1 MENKVETRKKIDLLK
16 SILNA
21 ESVEGQFRNA
31 LNKNSGP
38 FIASVIDL
46 YNGDKGLQ
54 ECEPKQ
60 VVMEAL
66 KAAVLKLPINKAL
79 GFAYVIKFN
88 NKELQDD
95 GTYKKVATPTF
106 IPGYKG
112 YIQLAMR
119 TGQYRTINAD
129 IVYEGELNRIN
140 KLTGEI
146 TFDGE
151 KKSDKVMGYFAYFE
165 LINGFSKTLYVS
177 LCDMAKHAKTY
188 SPSIKFDKKVTAE
201 SLEKLAGKAPTGI
214 GWTGGFDDMA
224 IKTVLRNL
232 LSKYGYLSIEMQ
244 GAIADDMG
252 IDSRAA
258 ETRELPV
265 QTIDVEPDDEPENPV
280 TPGADPA
287 TAGEKKN
294 VPPYM
299 QQN

>member
-1 MENKVETRKKIDLLK
+1 MENNKVETRKRIDVLK

-54 ECEPKQ
+54 ECDPKQ

-66 KAAVLKLPINKAL
+66 KAAVLKLPVNKAL
-79 GFAYVIKFN
+79 GFAYIIKFN
-88 NKELQDD
+88 NSVLQDD
-95 GTYKKVATPTF
+95 GTYKKVPTPTF

-119 TGQYRTINAD
+119 TGQYRTIHAD
-129 IVYEGELNRIN
+129 LVYEGELNRVN

-151 KKSDKVMGYFAYFE
+151 KKSDKVVGYFAYFE
-165 LINGFSKTLYVS
+165 LINGFSKTLYVG
-177 LCDMAKHAKTY
+177 LRDMAKHAKTY
-188 SPSIKFDKKVTAE
+188 SPSIKFDKKVTVE

-232 LSKYGYLSIEMQ
+232 LSKYGHLSIEMQ

-252 IDSRAA
+252 IDSRAT
-258 ETRELPV
+258 EIQELPV
-265 QTIDVEPDDEPENPV
+265 QTIDIEADDASENPV
-280 TPGADPA
+280 PPGVNPA
-287 TAGEKKN
+287 NGEKKN

-299 QQN
+299 QQD